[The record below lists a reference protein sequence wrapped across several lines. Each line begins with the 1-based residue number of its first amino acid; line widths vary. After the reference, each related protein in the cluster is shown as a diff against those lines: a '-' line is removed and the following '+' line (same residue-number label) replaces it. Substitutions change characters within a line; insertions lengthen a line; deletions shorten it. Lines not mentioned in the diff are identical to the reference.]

1 MNKGWIDPHPRPL
14 AEYQKQIEKISRG
27 IPCRGCGRRFH
38 NMNSVLCM
46 KFCLACMTKLDDLAE
61 EFGVTREEM
70 AEQFMEVYGGPK

>member
-1 MNKGWIDPHPRPL
+1 
-14 AEYQKQIEKISRG
+14 
-27 IPCRGCGRRFH
+27 
-38 NMNSVLCM
+38 M